1 MHAWTAGAIGTMTLA
16 VMTRASRGHT
26 GRALHADAVTQVLYA
41 AVIAGTVA
49 RLILP
54 FADGAYVPILH
65 TASLLWG
72 IGFLG
77 FAITYGPSLMRR
89 RRAAA

>member
-16 VMTRASRGHT
+16 VMTRAALGHT
-26 GRALHADAVTQVLYA
+26 GRALHADAVTQALYA
-41 AVIAGTVA
+41 AVIAGTIA
-49 RLILP
+49 RLTLP
-54 FADGAYVPILH
+54 FADGAYVPVLH

-72 IGFLG
+72 VGFLG
-77 FAITYGPSLMRR
+77 FALSYGPSLTRR